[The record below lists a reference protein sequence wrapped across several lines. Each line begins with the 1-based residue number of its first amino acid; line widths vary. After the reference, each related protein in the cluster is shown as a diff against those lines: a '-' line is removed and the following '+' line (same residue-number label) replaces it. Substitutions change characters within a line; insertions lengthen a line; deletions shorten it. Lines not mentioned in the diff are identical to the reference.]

1 MKLAVI
7 SKNIKNP
14 KSWLLIIA
22 LLYLLFRLF
31 HAAIPEPKEFTS
43 IYALDARASMFD
55 VFGSVASYSA
65 ILAAFLYL
73 AVPSKIERD
82 GKLDFSSLNQTFL
95 FFSVLYSFSVYG
107 LRSWFIIPSHF
118 ECYDY
123 CSHSSFTIAQEEEI
137 TRLIFYNFIFVFLVY
152 VVSTYLALRASTTE
166 RN

>member
-95 FFSVLYSFSVYG
+95 FFPSYIHFQSMAYVLGLSFLLILNAMIIVRIVRLL
-107 LRSWFIIPSHF
+107 LRRKKKLH
-118 ECYDY
+118 D
-123 CSHSSFTIAQEEEI
+123 
-137 TRLIFYNFIFVFLVY
+137 
-152 VVSTYLALRASTTE
+152 
-166 RN
+166 